1 MGATMVSIPRKIK
14 KYTNRKLYDTEK
26 GEYVSMLGVSDQ
38 IVNGDD
44 VEVIDDR
51 TGRDITFET
60 LTRILYERVRGYY
73 NSAGTTMPTDP
84 FDHDTLISLI
94 RQVPRRFQKEKS

>member
-1 MGATMVSIPRKIK
+1 MTSISRKIK
-14 KYTNRKLYDTEK
+14 KYTNRKLYDIEK
-26 GEYVSMLGVSDQ
+26 GEYVSMLRVSDQ

-51 TGRDITFET
+51 TSRDITFET

-73 NSAGTTMPTDP
+73 NSAGTTIPTDP
-84 FDHDTLISLI
+84 FDHGILIAFI
-94 RQVPRRFQKEKS
+94 RRVPRRFQKEKS